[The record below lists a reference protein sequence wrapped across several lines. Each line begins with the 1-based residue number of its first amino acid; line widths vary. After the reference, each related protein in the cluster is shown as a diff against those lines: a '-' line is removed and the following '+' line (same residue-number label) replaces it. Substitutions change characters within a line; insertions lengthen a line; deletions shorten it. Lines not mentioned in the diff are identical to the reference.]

1 MLRGLS
7 FSLKPGEKLGIC
19 GRSGSGKSS
28 FVQALLRMAEVVNGQ
43 ITLDGEDISVIPR
56 HLIRQHLSCLTQDP
70 FVFGDSI
77 RANLDPC
84 NVSSDDEIRNALE
97 RVGILSV
104 IQAKIDG
111 DKTLLDE
118 KMDENFLSHG
128 QRQLFCLARALL
140 KKSSLL
146 ILDEPTSRYVTHHCL
161 LSLSITDIICS
172 VDTQTDARMQEVIR
186 TEFSDCTIIM
196 IAHRIDTL
204 LDFDKVA
211 VLDRGSLVEFGAPQ
225 ELLAD
230 VSGDFTKLYRANKG
244 RKTEG

>member
-1 MLRGLS
+1 
-7 FSLKPGEKLGIC
+7 
-19 GRSGSGKSS
+19 
-28 FVQALLRMAEVVNGQ
+28 MAETVNGQ
-43 ITLDGEDISVIPR
+43 ITLDGEDISVVPR
-56 HLIRQHLSCLTQDP
+56 HLIRQRLSCLTQDP

-97 RVGILSV
+97 RVGIWSV
-104 IQAKIDG
+104 IRTKVDD
-111 DKTLLDE
+111 DKDPLDE

-146 ILDEPTSRYVTHHCL
+146 ILDEPTSRYFTLIASPFSRFYVTN
-161 LSLSITDIICS
+161 SVCS

-211 VLDRGSLVEFGAPQ
+211 VLDKGSLVEFGAPH
-225 ELLAD
+225 ELLKDEGGA
-230 VSGDFTKLYRANKG
+230 FTRLYRANKG
-244 RKTEG
+244 KKTEN